1 MYQRHF
7 IILILLLVITQH
19 VVYADSATQTDW
31 SGGYGI
37 QGPVLDWDQNFYQF
51 SSIDW
56 IDNPGILLLTQVFL
70 RYDVVNNFDNVN
82 SIHAND
88 FDGDGDYDILGSS
101 GVLHDIAWWENTD
114 NSGTSWTKHFVDM
127 NFYSVGNIYS
137 VDINVDGD
145 IDVIGAGND
154 MVVWWENDN
163 GSGTS
168 WTEHTIETY
177 FDGAYWLYSEDIN
190 GDGYMDV
197 LSAAESSGYI
207 IWWQNSDS
215 APGIY
220 WTKHTV
226 SDGNFY
232 MSIHS
237 DDIDGDGDMDV
248 LSGAR
253 EVNDITWYEN
263 NDGSGTSWTEH
274 IIDGDVQYPDCVYSA
289 DINGDGDMDVLAA
302 VVQEDN
308 IIWWEN
314 DNGSGTSWIKHV
326 VDTEFAYAKSIYA
339 EDLDGDGDMDIMG
352 TSSYLDA
359 VAWWENTDGTGTYWF
374 RHIINEDFNGASSVY
389 SEDINGDG
397 DMDVLGGAPW
407 AYDITWWDITGYSSD
422 GSLESS
428 ILDTECSP
436 EWAGIDWNC
445 SEPAGVD
452 LYFQYRTSDDP
463 GSMGNWSDPI
473 HEPCFLDGLLDRYFQ
488 YRVSMETNDPNSSPL
503 LYDFTLNWD
512 PLGIEGD
519 PYISGY
525 EFQGA
530 SPNPAFGT
538 VSICF
543 GVPELSPVSLTVFD
557 LSGRLVNMI
566 QDDEY
571 SPGFHNVQLDEL
583 SPGIYFC
590 RMVSGDFEATQRFV
604 VIQ

>member
-1 MYQRHF
+1 MYSRRYF
-7 IILILLLVITQH
+7 VSILLIVITSNA
-19 VVYADSATQTDW
+19 VFADSATQTDW
-31 SGGYGI
+31 SGGDGI
-37 QGPVLDWDQNFYQF
+37 QGPVLDWDQKFYQY

-70 RYDVVNNFDNVN
+70 MHNVENNFANVN

-114 NSGTSWTKHFVDM
+114 GSGTSWTKHFVDM
-127 NFYSVGNIYS
+127 NFYSIGNIHS

-220 WTKHTV
+220 WTKHIV

-253 EVNDITWYEN
+253 QVNDITWYEN
-263 NDGSGTSWTEH
+263 DDGSGTSWTEH

-289 DINGDGDMDVLAA
+289 DINGDGDMDVL
-302 VVQEDN
+302 
-308 IIWWEN
+308 
-314 DNGSGTSWIKHV
+314 
-326 VDTEFAYAKSIYA
+326 
-339 EDLDGDGDMDIMG
+339 
-352 TSSYLDA
+352 
-359 VAWWENTDGTGTYWF
+359 
-374 RHIINEDFNGASSVY
+374 
-389 SEDINGDG
+389 
-397 DMDVLGGAPW
+397 GGAPW
-407 AYDITWWDITGYSSD
+407 AYAITWWDVTGYSSD

-428 ILDTECSP
+428 ILDIECSP
-436 EWAGIDWNC
+436 EWAGMDWNC

-473 HEPCFLDGLLDRYFQ
+473 HEPCFLNGLVDRYFQ
-488 YRVSMETNDPNSSPL
+488 YRISMETTDPYSSPL

-519 PYISGY
+519 PCISGY

-538 VSICF
+538 VRICF

-590 RMVSGDFEATQRFV
+590 RMVSGDFEATKRFV
-604 VIQ
+604 VVQ